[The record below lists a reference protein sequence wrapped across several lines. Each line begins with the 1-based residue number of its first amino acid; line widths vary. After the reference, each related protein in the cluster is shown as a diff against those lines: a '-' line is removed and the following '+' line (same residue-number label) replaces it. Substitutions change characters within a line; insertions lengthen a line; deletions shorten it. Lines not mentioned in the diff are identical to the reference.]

1 MEYPEK
7 IAKNVQRFKKH
18 ADTLRYLESLLLSKN
33 LKLVALTLFLI
44 CSLILTTSPN
54 RIFSQP
60 YPWLRKG
67 TYFIY
72 KVYGCTPKSFYLLKW
87 EIIKVKDNIAYIKIT
102 LLNYSKSCVVK
113 VNVLTRE
120 VFMNDERIGVTYM
133 FFERYPRKS
142 KVDFL
147 YESTGKLVWYT
158 KHVAKFI
165 PSEKGNITK
174 IKVEISGLNP
184 PHYTNTPQGTQRIY
198 IVYSLFFTLLYDYDT
213 GILVQGDLCHTKEAF
228 FKAIERIG
236 VYLFSYY
243 SNYVLYDT
251 NADLGPIKLSAQITA
266 FIVRNLPLIIFMA
279 SLAAVFIIL
288 YRRKGRSRNHSK
300 S

>member
-1 MEYPEK
+1 M
-7 IAKNVQRFKKH
+7 IVA
-18 ADTLRYLESLLLSKN
+18 SLYKS
-33 LKLVALTLFLI
+33 
-44 CSLILTTSPN
+44 
-54 RIFSQP
+54 FSQP

-72 KVYGCTPKSFYLLKW
+72 KVYGYTLKPFYLLKW
-87 EIIKVKDNIAYIKIT
+87 EIIKVEDDIAYIKIT

-120 VFMNDERIGVTYM
+120 VFMNGERIGVTYM

-158 KHVAKFI
+158 KHFAKFI

-184 PHYTNTPQGTQRIY
+184 PHYANTPQGAQRIY
-198 IVYSLFFTLLYDYDT
+198 AVYSLFFDLLYDYDT
-213 GILVQGDLCHTKEAF
+213 GILVRGDLCHAREAF
-228 FKAIERIG
+228 FKAIELTG
-236 VYLFSYY
+236 VYQFSSY
-243 SNYVLYDT
+243 SSYVLYDT
-251 NADLGPIKLSAQITA
+251 NADLGPVELSVQITA
-266 FIVRNLPLIIFMA
+266 FIVGNLPLIIFIA
-279 SLAAVFIIL
+279 SLVAAFITL
-288 YRRKGRSRNHSK
+288 YRRKRRNRK